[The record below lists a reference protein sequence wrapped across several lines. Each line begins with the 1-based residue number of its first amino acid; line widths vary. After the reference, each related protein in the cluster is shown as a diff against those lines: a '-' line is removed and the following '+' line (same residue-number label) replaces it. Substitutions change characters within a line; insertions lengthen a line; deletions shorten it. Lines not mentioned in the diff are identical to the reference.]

1 MDIVFR
7 SCVPDEQAVKSGCRS
22 EAATHVVE
30 FQSLDAATEVAD
42 PLLPSFEL
50 LNDIFENL
58 IDLKRVNTTSGWL

>member
-1 MDIVFR
+1 MARIDIVFR

-42 PLLPSFEL
+42 ILFRRSNLRF
-50 LNDIFENL
+50 NDIFE
-58 IDLKRVNTTSGWL
+58 I